1 MVFMFCLGIGF
12 APFGRCTT
20 IQGRIDWV
28 GEAGWRVTADFIY
41 NSELPENELRDD
53 FAPEIEFLTIII
65 LDPAND
71 LIAQY
76 NNVMNG
82 DPSYAYLSFHFDPAS
97 LKLVEGKLLDIGA
110 DPGYWLSGTANASNV
125 YGLVRDNYSGEAGDD
140 AYISV
145 DQGTLVLSIIP
156 EPSGALIAI
165 FGVIP
170 WLMRR
175 SVGRGPL

>member
-1 MVFMFCLGIGF
+1 MVFMFCLSISF

-20 IQGRIDWV
+20 VQGRIDWV
-28 GEAGWRVTADFIY
+28 GVAGWRVTADFIY

-53 FAPEIEFLTIII
+53 FAPEIELLTVVI

-82 DPSYAYLSFHFDPAS
+82 NPFYTY
-97 LKLVEGKLLDIGA
+97 
-110 DPGYWLSGTANASNV
+110 
-125 YGLVRDNYSGEAGDD
+125 
-140 AYISV
+140 
-145 DQGTLVLSIIP
+145 LSIIP

-175 SVGRGPL
+175 SVHRGSL